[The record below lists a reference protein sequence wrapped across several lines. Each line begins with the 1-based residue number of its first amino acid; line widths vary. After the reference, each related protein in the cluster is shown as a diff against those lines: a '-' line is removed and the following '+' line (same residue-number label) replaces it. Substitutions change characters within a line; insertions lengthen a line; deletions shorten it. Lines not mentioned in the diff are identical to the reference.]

1 MVTMQSEL
9 VNVTQ
14 LPGHTEVTKQHECKN
29 GVGGVWGGEGDS
41 SLADQWQRKGRG
53 LRTRLGGYI
62 GVKWQN
68 FIVHSDGRQS

>member
-9 VNVTQ
+9 VNVSQ

-41 SLADQWQRKGRG
+41 SLADQW
-53 LRTRLGGYI
+53 
-62 GVKWQN
+62 
-68 FIVHSDGRQS
+68 